1 MCRAC
6 GGKKKK
12 KKSQTNAQA
21 CLKHTRGYTKG
32 MLMNHAGK
40 TQNDINQR
48 TRIYL
53 TSSSAYIQLFMFH
66 RKSTTSVVV
75 CVIFNA
81 ITEPSLIQLPGVF
94 TAVWIDTVRLTS
106 PSFSHFLL
114 ELQTF
119 LSGKWPPP
127 SFMYTSCTVL
137 YTLSGYHEA
146 AVGSIVEM
154 IHLCFKLS

>member
-6 GGKKKK
+6 GKKKKK

-48 TRIYL
+48 THIYL

-94 TAVWIDTVRLTS
+94 TAVWIDTVRLSS
-106 PSFSHFLL
+106 PSFSPFLL

-119 LSGKWPPP
+119 LWGMTPPP
-127 SFMYTSCTVL
+127 PL
-137 YTLSGYHEA
+137 YVHILH
-146 AVGSIVEM
+146 SIV
-154 IHLCFKLS
+154 HTVRLSRGCCRKHCGDDSLVF